1 MSDFWNFNDAP
12 DQQGDTLPA
21 KTLAKVVMTLRPG
34 GAGDGGWLRS
44 FDSGFEALDVEMTV
58 SSSPY
63 ASRKL
68 WQIMGVGGP
77 TDGHQKAAQIT
88 RATLRAILESARGIN
103 PTDESDKARQARQ
116 VNGWQDFNEIEFAI
130 EVGIE
135 KDKTG
140 QYPDKNRLA
149 GAIRAG
155 YAETKVN

>member
-116 VNGWQDFNEIEFAI
+116 VILPA
-130 EVGIE
+130 
-135 KDKTG
+135 
-140 QYPDKNRLA
+140 NRLIA
-149 GAIRAG
+149 SRPG
-155 YAETKVN
+155 TP